1 MSKKEKA
8 GPQVSL
14 FCRAIWK
21 NQEGWI
27 EDIELL
33 HCPLTPLIIVSS
45 AVPSMN
51 LSNIEKINYAKNR
64 TQNSWVKSE
73 NATYV
78 LFIRQMGW
86 ENHAVEH
93 HDSCSEVVDW
103 ALSTLDI
110 SVSIFKNQA
119 LTFQLFEAPYR
130 RRYLT
135 VPVLELLNT

>member
-1 MSKKEKA
+1 
-8 GPQVSL
+8 
-14 FCRAIWK
+14 
-21 NQEGWI
+21 
-27 EDIELL
+27 
-33 HCPLTPLIIVSS
+33 
-45 AVPSMN
+45 MN
-51 LSNIEKINYAKNR
+51 LSNMEKINYAKNG

-78 LFIRQMGW
+78 LF
-86 ENHAVEH
+86 
-93 HDSCSEVVDW
+93 
-103 ALSTLDI
+103 LSTLYI